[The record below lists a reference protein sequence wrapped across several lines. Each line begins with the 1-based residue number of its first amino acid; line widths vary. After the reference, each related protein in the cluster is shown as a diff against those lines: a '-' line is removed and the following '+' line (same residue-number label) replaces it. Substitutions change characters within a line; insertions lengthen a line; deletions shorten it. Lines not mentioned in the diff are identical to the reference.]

1 MKSKLFIKIFILL
14 ITIFFS
20 FSCTTYRDY
29 SMVYEEIYNNDFDTA
44 YEQLELEK
52 NYIYS
57 DKDEVLYS
65 LDSGL
70 LAHYSGDYN
79 ESNSK
84 LSRAETLM
92 EAFYSKSIS
101 QSINSFFTN
110 DNAQDYAGDEYEDIY
125 SNIFMALNYIHLG
138 KTEDAFV
145 EIRRFDNKQ
154 KALSVK
160 YSEQIAYAKEHVGNL
175 NYNVQFN
182 NSAFARYIS
191 LLLYRANNQMDS
203 AEVDRKKIEE
213 AFKTQPNLY
222 PFDIPLAVNEEFL
235 IPANMA
241 RLNILGFAGLA
252 PVKIEETIDTFSTDG
267 IAFKLAL
274 PEMQKRGTKVD
285 SISVVVYGES
295 NDFYV
300 ESLEKIESIEN
311 IAYDTFAE
319 KKALI
324 HTKAFLRALS
334 KTAVSTTLDVL
345 DSSYLEEN
353 GELSAGLTLL
363 SIASKVWIAASE
375 FADIRTSQFFPAEV
389 FVGGLTIPEGTYVV
403 QVKFQD
409 SRGRTLSEE
418 IIKDVVVTKNN
429 VNLVESLCVR

>member
-1 MKSKLFIKIFILL
+1 MKGKLFIKIFILL
-14 ITIFFS
+14 ITMLFS

-29 SMVYEEIYNNDFDTA
+29 SMVYEEIYSNDFDTA
-44 YEQLELEK
+44 YEQLELDK
-52 NYIYS
+52 SYIYS

-79 ESNSK
+79 ESNEK
-84 LSRAETLM
+84 LSRAEALM
-92 EAFYSKSIS
+92 ESFYATSVS

-110 DNAQDYAGDEYEDIY
+110 DNAKDYAGDEYEDIY

-138 KTEDAFV
+138 KIEDAFV

-160 YSEQIAYAKEHVGNL
+160 YAEQIAYAKEQVGNL
-175 NYNVQFN
+175 NVNVQFN

-222 PFDIPLAVNEEFL
+222 PFDVPLAVAEEFL
-235 IPANMA
+235 IPNNMA

-285 SISVVVYGES
+285 TISVVVYGES
-295 NDFYV
+295 NDYYV

-311 IAYDTFAE
+311 IAYDTFGE

-324 HTKAFLRALS
+324 HAKAFLRALS
-334 KTAVSTTLDVL
+334 KSAISTTLDVL
-345 DSSYLEEN
+345 DASYLEEN
-353 GELSAGLTLL
+353 GELSTGLTLL

-389 FVGGLTIPEGTYVV
+389 FVGGVTIPEGTYVV
-403 QVKFQD
+403 QIKFQD

-429 VNLVESLCVR
+429 VNLVETLCIR